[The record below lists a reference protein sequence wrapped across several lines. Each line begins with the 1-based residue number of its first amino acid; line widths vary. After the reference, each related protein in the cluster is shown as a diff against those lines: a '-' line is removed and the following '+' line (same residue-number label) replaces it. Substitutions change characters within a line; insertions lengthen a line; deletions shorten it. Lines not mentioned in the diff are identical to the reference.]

1 VQSLRRVWI
10 GVALVA
16 VVIVVAV
23 VLLPRSV
30 EWRKLVRR
38 LSGEKTVAQRLKQY
52 GPAARKRMAP
62 AFREAGV
69 KYPPV
74 KVVMLV
80 LKQEK
85 RLELYASDGGKLR
98 CVKTYPVLAASG
110 HAGPKLR
117 EGDRQVPEGVYRI
130 ESLNPNSLWHLSLRL
145 DYPNEFDRAIA
156 AKDGRTKLGGD
167 IMIHGY
173 CVSIGC
179 VAVGDQASEDL
190 FVLAADVGKDNCK
203 VVIAPRDFRVHAP
216 GRVAAGLPAWTG
228 ELYKQVAREMRGLRQ
243 GEATG
248 SPTTLHG
255 RESGESF

>member
-1 VQSLRRVWI
+1 MRRWVRIAVVLVLI
-10 GVALVA
+10 GVA
-16 VVIVVAV
+16 AV

-30 EWRKLVRR
+30 EFRKLVRR
-38 LSGEKTVAQRLKQY
+38 FSGQKTVAQRLKQY
-52 GPAARKRMAP
+52 GPAARNRMAP

-69 KYPPV
+69 AYPPS

-85 RLELYASDGGKLR
+85 RVELYAANGKQELR
-98 CVKTYPVLAASG
+98 YVKAYPVLAASG

-117 EGDRQVPEGVYRI
+117 EGDGQVPEGVYRV

-145 DYPNEFDRAIA
+145 DYPNAFDRAMA

-179 VAVGDQASEDL
+179 VAVGDEASEDL
-190 FVLAADVGKDNCK
+190 FVLAADAGRDCCK
-203 VVIAPRDFRVHAP
+203 VVIAPRDFRVNPP
-216 GRVAAGLPAWTG
+216 GRIVVGMPEWTG
-228 ELYKQVAREMRGLRQ
+228 ALYGRVAREMHAC
-243 GEATG
+243 GE
-248 SPTTLHG
+248 
-255 RESGESF
+255 